1 MAIEP
6 TGASNHVADLLSDER
21 PMCREMKLS
30 PSTASSS
37 STSGELKHFSGDSF
51 HSVGHYGFVSV
62 VFDTV
67 GHVWGDWC
75 PRVHLMI
82 FDMKNHRP
90 PFGMEKK
97 REYI

>member
-51 HSVGHYGFVSV
+51 HSEQL
-62 VFDTV
+62 FDASAESLDT
-67 GHVWGDWC
+67 
-75 PRVHLMI
+75 LNSLSYK
-82 FDMKNHRP
+82 MKI
-90 PFGMEKK
+90 KK
-97 REYI
+97 ILVN